1 MKMYWDH
8 FTFLVTLTT
17 NPSFS
22 HLWSREKGHLG
33 CLAPSE
39 NCVENDR
46 VATMYYS
53 PFSQQTCSNKV
64 WLRLLLPVHSFIR
77 FPNCS
82 NLKVCVIIFR
92 NLWLV
97 MVELS
102 LEKNP
107 TNDPLPILVWC
118 PKIGFFQGLK
128 YMLSNQVFDNRSRF
142 SDVQVK
148 IKATWRSLSDLSTPS
163 SLFKKLL
170 WVRQYTFFH
179 TTVQFIQKLF
189 DWLKSIC
196 KQTQWTCVTSQYLSM

>member
-1 MKMYWDH
+1 MTWNHFRINEQMKMYWDH
-8 FTFLVTLTT
+8 FSFLVTLTT

-118 PKIGFFQGLK
+118 PKIRFFSG
-128 YMLSNQVFDNRSRF
+128 S
-142 SDVQVK
+142 K
-148 IKATWRSLSDLSTPS
+148 IYAKQS
-163 SLFKKLL
+163 SV
-170 WVRQYTFFH
+170 WQ
-179 TTVQFIQKLF
+179 QKPL
-189 DWLKSIC
+189 
-196 KQTQWTCVTSQYLSM
+196 